1 MKFNYVILL
10 FFAICL
16 FSFNGFG
23 QTTVKPKTTSATQPV
38 SNQVKSSPAY
48 AEVLLRKVELE
59 SDLES
64 LLVSYKEDFPKVKEV
79 KFELSLINKD
89 LQSLLGQSDAS
100 KLTLALGKLMVR
112 KDELE
117 TDFWAL
123 QAKYGDEHPDVKRA
137 KRKALSFQ
145 TAIKEILD

>member
-1 MKFNYVILL
+1 MKFNKIIPFLL
-10 FFAICL
+10 AVCL
-16 FSFNGFG
+16 FSFNGYG
-23 QTTVKPKTTSATQPV
+23 QTTVKPKTTSAIQPV

-48 AEVLLRKVELE
+48 AEILLRKVELE

-64 LLVSYKEDFPKVKEV
+64 LLVSYKDDFPKVKEV
-79 KFELSLINKD
+79 KYELSLINKD
-89 LQSLLGQSDAS
+89 LQILLGQSDAS

>member
-1 MKFNYVILL
+1 MKFNNIILL
-10 FFAICL
+10 LLAICL
-16 FSFNGFG
+16 FSFGGYG
-23 QTTVKPKTTSATQPV
+23 QTTVKPKPTPATQTV
-38 SNQVKSSPAY
+38 SNSVKSSPAY

-79 KFELSLINKD
+79 NFELALIKKD
-89 LQSLLGQSDAS
+89 LQILIGQADTS

-112 KDELE
+112 KDALE
-117 TDFWAL
+117 TDYWAL
-123 QAKYGDEHPDVKRA
+123 QSKYGDEHPDVKRA
-137 KRKALSFQ
+137 KRKVLSFQ

>member
-1 MKFNYVILL
+1 MKFNNIIPFLL
-10 FFAICL
+10 AICL
-16 FSFNGFG
+16 FSLNGYG
-23 QTTVKPKTTSATQPV
+23 QTTSKPKPTPATQTV
-38 SNQVKSSPAY
+38 SNSVKSSPAY

-79 KFELSLINKD
+79 NFELALIKND
-89 LQSLLGQSDAS
+89 LQILIGQADTS

-112 KDELE
+112 KDALE
-117 TDFWAL
+117 TDYWAL
-123 QAKYGDEHPDVKRA
+123 QSKYGDEHPDVKRA
-137 KRKALSFQ
+137 KRKVLSFQ